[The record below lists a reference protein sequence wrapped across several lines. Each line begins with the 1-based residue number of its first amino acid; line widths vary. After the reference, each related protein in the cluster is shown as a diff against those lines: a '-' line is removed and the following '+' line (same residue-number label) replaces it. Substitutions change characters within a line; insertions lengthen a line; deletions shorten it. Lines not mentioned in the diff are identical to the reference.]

1 MFDINLFNPAWV
13 VQPNHVKP
21 HLHIRRGG
29 TALNIIERLAAQDET
44 ALQALMEQYGDYL
57 MRTAY
62 LLLKDRQAAE
72 EAVQDTFIQAFRKI
86 HQLKEPGKIKGWLL
100 QITVNHCRM
109 KQRLWSWKRLLPFP
123 RMELMLDASDELGPE
138 ELLLLQWRNKRLS
151 EAIHSL
157 EYHYREVITLYYYN
171 EWSIAEIAGSLQLN
185 ENTIKARLARGR
197 MQLKHRLEAE
207 ENLR

>member
-109 KQRLWSWKRLLPFP
+109 KQRLWNWKRLLPYP

-171 EWSIAEIAGSLQLN
+171 EWSIAEIAGGLQMN

-197 MQLKHRLEAE
+197 MHLKHRLEAE